1 MPSEHQQKG
10 DLPQTQR
17 VKFRTAQRGREKGR
31 GSEKERERE
40 RESEKHSQRQRWGL
54 CRRTI
59 NYTSSQ
65 IAEDHFYSPLYSMG
79 SLQIPYLL

>member
-40 RESEKHSQRQRWGL
+40 RESEKEVGKERQRKKL
-54 CRRTI
+54 L
-59 NYTSSQ
+59 
-65 IAEDHFYSPLYSMG
+65 EG
-79 SLQIPYLL
+79 SNEILPTTEKNQ

>member
-17 VKFRTAQRGREKGR
+17 VKFRTAQRGKEKGR

-40 RESEKHSQRQRWGL
+40 SEKEVGKERGREKKFL
-54 CRRTI
+54 
-59 NYTSSQ
+59 
-65 IAEDHFYSPLYSMG
+65 EG
-79 SLQIPYLL
+79 SNEILPTTEKNQ